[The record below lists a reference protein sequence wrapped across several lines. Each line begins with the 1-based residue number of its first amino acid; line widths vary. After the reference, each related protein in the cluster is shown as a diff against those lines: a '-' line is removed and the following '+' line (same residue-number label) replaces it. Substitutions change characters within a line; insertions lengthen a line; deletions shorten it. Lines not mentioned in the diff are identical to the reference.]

1 MSAAFG
7 EELAGPYLDEPSPV
21 AELDRS
27 LGLWEGDR
35 VVATSGIYSRVLTV
49 PGAVVPCAG
58 SPGSPSRR
66 PTDGAASSPRS
77 CAVR

>member
-58 SPGSPSRR
+58 SLGHRAPTHRR
-66 PTDGAASSPRS
+66 RGILTAIMR
-77 CAVR
+77 RR